1 MHTYNGIEW
10 VDIHINEAWDGL
22 LNTVCVYNK
31 LLSHT
36 LYICINC
43 EIVIYGQC
51 DAI

>member
-1 MHTYNGIEW
+1 M
-10 VDIHINEAWDGL
+10 VNEAWDGL

-43 EIVIYGQC
+43 EIVIYGHVMQYNDHVLC
-51 DAI
+51 VMMSS